1 MRASTEH
8 QLQLLKLAEVDSAT
22 DRLQHLAKN
31 MPEHEHLLSIE
42 NDRRSRRQ
50 AAAQAHGALDAAQ
63 AELART
69 RDDSRVVAERRAR
82 DEQLLA
88 ESTSTKEI
96 AGLQAE
102 LATLT
107 RRGDALAASEL
118 EQEETVAALQQQL
131 DTARAS
137 LNEIEELAA
146 DLLQRREQARDHI
159 REQAR
164 DLQLRRKA
172 IIDSVP
178 AELLQAYERARKN
191 SGIGA
196 AELVGTVSTASNLE
210 LGQSEL
216 AQIRSLAA
224 DELAYCPVTGAVLVR
239 TARSD
244 LQ

>member
-1 MRASTEH
+1 MRASTEA
-8 QLQLLKLAEVDSAT
+8 QLQLLKLADVDSEHA
-22 DRLQHLAKN
+22 RLQHLAKH

-82 DEQLLA
+82 DEQLLSEA
-88 ESTSTKEI
+88 TSTKDI

-107 RRGDALAASEL
+107 RRGDTLAAEEL
-118 EQEETVAALQQQL
+118 EQEETVAALQQEL
-131 DTARAS
+131 DAARAS

-146 DLLQRREQARDHI
+146 DLLKRRELARDHI

-172 IIDSVP
+172 IVDSIP
-178 AELLQAYERARKN
+178 AELLREYERARKN

-216 AQIRSLAA
+216 AHIRSLAA

>member
-8 QLQLLKLAEVDSAT
+8 QLQLLKLAEIDSGHA
-22 DRLQHLAKN
+22 RLQHLAKH

-42 NDRRSRRQ
+42 SDRRSRRQ
-50 AAAQAHGALDAAQ
+50 AAAQAHGTLDAAQ
-63 AELART
+63 AELVRT
-69 RDDSRVVAERRAR
+69 RDDARVVAERRAR

-88 ESTSTKEI
+88 ESSSTKDI

-107 RRGDALAASEL
+107 KRGDELAATEL
-118 EQEETVAALQQQL
+118 EQVEAVAALQQKL

-137 LNEIEELAA
+137 LNEIEQLAA

-172 IIDSVP
+172 IVESIP
-178 AELLQAYERARKN
+178 AELLQEYERARKT
-191 SGIGA
+191 SGVGA

-210 LGQSEL
+210 LGHTEL
-216 AQIRSLAA
+216 AQIRSLAP